1 MILKKGREEP
11 LFFDLAVFK
20 QQRNRAELRGTGR
33 ILESPGVFQQYC
45 IIFFILYA
53 LVDPS

>member
-20 QQRNRAELRGTGR
+20 QQRNRAEFKRIMGR
-33 ILESPGVFQQYC
+33 IKRNW
-45 IIFFILYA
+45 
-53 LVDPS
+53 